1 MQVIIFIHNTGIVI
15 NVEGPDEK
23 ENLATMK
30 DIAIEVRR
38 TAEPTMV
45 TDTAIEIARD
55 DIIDFY
61 QLIFDI
67 SLDHPV
73 LIQ

>member
-1 MQVIIFIHNTGIVI
+1 MKVIIYMLNTGIVI

-23 ENLATMK
+23 ENLSAMK

-45 TDTAIEIARD
+45 TDTDIEIDRD

-67 SLDHPV
+67 SLVYPV
-73 LIQ
+73 TIM